1 MKIITSLFICFL
13 FVTSTDALDKNTK
26 QEIESYLKTIQG
38 KVYKTR
44 IYVVKFVRENALDE
58 NPTQIRIDG
67 VVRYKIHS
75 TRETT
80 GIVVRDIDDNYIK
93 SDYPRSLMNYLNQM
107 FVWKDA
113 YNVVFPI
120 GTEIRVEKM
129 SLKIKQRKDKFGD
142 DIDWFYIEIGML
154 VLEDPFI
161 QDRPKVTINLGS
173 EEEFTFT
180 DVKRLTEVVI
190 EKVE

>member
-1 MKIITSLFICFL
+1 
-13 FVTSTDALDKNTK
+13 
-26 QEIESYLKTIQG
+26 
-38 KVYKTR
+38 
-44 IYVVKFVRENALDE
+44 
-58 NPTQIRIDG
+58 
-67 VVRYKIHS
+67 
-75 TRETT
+75 
-80 GIVVRDIDDNYIK
+80 
-93 SDYPRSLMNYLNQM
+93 M